1 MLDYHLAELY
11 QVETKRI
18 NEQVKRNINR
28 FPDHYMF
35 QLTEGEW
42 SNLHSQI
49 TTAEQIE
56 NLQSQIATAKRRT
69 LPYVFTEQGVGMLS
83 AVLNSEI
90 AVSISIQIMDAFV
103 EMRKV
108 LSSHKELL
116 QRMDRFEIKQ
126 ADHDQK
132 FEKVFQAL
140 ESKTHLPRQGVF
152 FNGQTFDAYSFTS
165 ELIRSAKKSIDLIDN
180 YVDDT
185 VLTLLDKRK
194 NTVEACI
201 YTKSISKQLQL
212 DLQKH
217 NSQYPEI
224 VVKVFS
230 QSHDRFMIIDKE
242 KVYHIGA
249 SLKDLGKKWFAFA
262 ELQSDA
268 VTIVQKI
275 WNL

>member
-49 TTAEQIE
+49 TTAEQIK

-224 VVKVFS
+224 GVKVFS

>member
-108 LSSHKELL
+108 LSSTPNLY
-116 QRMDRFEIKQ
+116 Q
-126 ADHDQK
+126 
-132 FEKVFQAL
+132 
-140 ESKTHLPRQGVF
+140 
-152 FNGQTFDAYSFTS
+152 NNYN
-165 ELIRSAKKSIDLIDN
+165 LI
-180 YVDDT
+180 Y
-185 VLTLLDKRK
+185 K
-194 NTVEACI
+194 NTTVN
-201 YTKSISKQLQL
+201 TPRLW
-212 DLQKH
+212 
-217 NSQYPEI
+217 
-224 VVKVFS
+224 
-230 QSHDRFMIIDKE
+230 
-242 KVYHIGA
+242 
-249 SLKDLGKKWFAFA
+249 LKY
-262 ELQSDA
+262 S
-268 VTIVQKI
+268 V
-275 WNL
+275 NLMTV

>member
-1 MLDYHLAELY
+1 MGKQLIKYNPQNIESRIFSVRGVQVMLDYHLAELY

-108 LSSHKELL
+108 LSSTPNLY
-116 QRMDRFEIKQ
+116 Q
-126 ADHDQK
+126 
-132 FEKVFQAL
+132 
-140 ESKTHLPRQGVF
+140 
-152 FNGQTFDAYSFTS
+152 NNYN
-165 ELIRSAKKSIDLIDN
+165 LI
-180 YVDDT
+180 Y
-185 VLTLLDKRK
+185 K
-194 NTVEACI
+194 NTTVN
-201 YTKSISKQLQL
+201 TPRLW
-212 DLQKH
+212 
-217 NSQYPEI
+217 
-224 VVKVFS
+224 
-230 QSHDRFMIIDKE
+230 
-242 KVYHIGA
+242 
-249 SLKDLGKKWFAFA
+249 LKY
-262 ELQSDA
+262 S
-268 VTIVQKI
+268 V
-275 WNL
+275 NLMTV